1 MGGRLCGIMCIY
13 TLIVLRRKDGAIM
26 ELNEGLKKILLAG
39 VGAVAVTAET
49 AKDVVDNL
57 VKKGELTVEQ
67 GKVLNEEL
75 KQNAKEKMKEHV
87 SVTIVKEYKDAMDAV
102 DHMDADD
109 LEALKARIAEAEK
122 ANAQKAAAGTG
133 QENETDAADTDSCE
147 GKEACDGSEAAP
159 SEETCPESPAESDG
173 GMESASPQDEEKA
186 DTQEG

>member
-1 MGGRLCGIMCIY
+1 
-13 TLIVLRRKDGAIM
+13 M

-133 QENETDAADTDSCE
+133 QENETDADSCG
-147 GKEACDGSEAAP
+147 GKDACDGSEAAP